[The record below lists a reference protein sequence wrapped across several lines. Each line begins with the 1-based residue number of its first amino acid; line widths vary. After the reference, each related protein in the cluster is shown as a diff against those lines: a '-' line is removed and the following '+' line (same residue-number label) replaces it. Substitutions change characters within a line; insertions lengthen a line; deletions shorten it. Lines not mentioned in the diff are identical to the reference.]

1 MPFMSKLQKK
11 CNNGVD
17 HSLHLVSSVFRVIKR
32 QFTEFRFMSGHYQ
45 KKKKRKTQTE
55 NKYKHQIPLYI
66 SEKII
71 KAAFFLK
78 SQGMAKPDSFCQE
91 NGVEQI
97 HLDLLETGDIYMC
110 THQGSTEINV
120 RDWLTD
126 HSKGSKS
133 NHMDMLLEGKKAYM
147 RLFDFLL

>member
-1 MPFMSKLQKK
+1 MPFMSKATKK

-17 HSLHLVSSVFRVIKR
+17 HSLHLVSSVFCVIKR

-45 KKKKRKTQTE
+45 KRKTQTE

-91 NGVEQI
+91 NRFIWTWWKLVTSICVHTKAPLQLMSEI
-97 HLDLLETGDIYMC
+97 
-110 THQGSTEINV
+110 GSLIIQRGLRVTIWTCFW
-120 RDWLTD
+120 R
-126 HSKGSKS
+126 
-133 NHMDMLLEGKKAYM
+133 KKK
-147 RLFDFLL
+147 LI